1 MLYTSFLS
9 LSATDFQHARPM
21 ELLRGNTVRRR
32 RGQEDDKATQTAL
45 LHEEMLA
52 SAEGPRSASVH
63 VRAVRQRQ
71 LLGRGLLREE
81 KLQDPQ
87 RRRRRGGGQ
96 DHEEECRGRDGAAGR
111 RRVQPRGPA
120 GRGLRHGHGVRR
132 CPGPDLLAAVH
143 AQDLLLARP

>member
-1 MLYTSFLS
+1 MLYIS

-21 ELLRGNTVRRR
+21 ELLRSNSIRRR
-32 RGQEDDKATQTAL
+32 RGQEDKATQTAL

-63 VRAVRQRQ
+63 VRTVRLRQ

-87 RRRRRGGGQ
+87 RRRRGGGQ

-120 GRGLRHGHGVRR
+120 GRGLRLGHGVRR
-132 CPGPDLLAAVH
+132 CPRPDLLAAVH
-143 AQDLLLARP
+143 AQDLLLAPAALA